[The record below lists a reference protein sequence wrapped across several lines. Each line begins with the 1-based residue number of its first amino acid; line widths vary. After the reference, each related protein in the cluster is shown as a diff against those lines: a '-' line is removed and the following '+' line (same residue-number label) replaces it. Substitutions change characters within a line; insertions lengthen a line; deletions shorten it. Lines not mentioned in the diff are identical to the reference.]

1 MDEQVGK
8 KGAQVSSL
16 LLFSKAELII
26 HCFIVLMKTNL
37 DKIKRDSSVVPNSR
51 NFIGMT
57 NKWMSKSVKKV
68 PKLYLGTFFT
78 GNRHLLA
85 LFRKSFCSSKEL
97 KRRGILLLVKIHA
110 IDVFIN
116 RVGQ

>member
-26 HCFIVLMKTNL
+26 HWFIVLMKTNL
-37 DKIKRDSSVVPNSR
+37 DKIKRVSSVVPNSR

-68 PKLYLGTFFT
+68 PNLSLPTFFT
-78 GNRHLLA
+78 KNRHRVS
-85 LFRKSFCSSKEL
+85 LFRKSFCTITDL
-97 KRRGILLLVKIHA
+97 KRQGIILLVKIH
-110 IDVFIN
+110 
-116 RVGQ
+116 